1 MVKNNKN
8 KANTSNDE
16 FDEVKKYEL
25 ETLLEELEGYKG
37 RHTELITVFI
47 PAGAAIYQ
55 TKKQLED
62 EKGTATNIKST
73 ATRKNVMNA
82 LDLAVR
88 KLKELGRTPPNG
100 LAVFSGNVTKEDGR
114 ESLEIWT
121 VEPPKKLMTKI
132 YRCDQ
137 TFVLW
142 PLQEMLETD
151 EIYGLLIIE
160 ANESSIGVLDGR
172 HVRLLE
178 TLHSGVPGKHKTGGQ
193 SAQRF
198 ERVRDSELKTF
209 FKRTA
214 EHLKK
219 FFWDEK
225 KLKGIFIGGNF
236 PTNEDFLRQ
245 SQLVTQL
252 KNKVMCVKNMGGTK
266 LNGLHELVGLCQ
278 QDLEEAE
285 ITKQKLIIDSFMVKL
300 KTEPNMVSYGEAEV
314 TDRLKRGAVDKLILS
329 KSLSRDKVKMLKKLA
344 DVASTAVY
352 MISGDTPEGV
362 QFDNLGM
369 IGGMLRFEIYD

>member
-1 MVKNNKN
+1 MN
-8 KANTSNDE
+8 
-16 FDEVKKYEL
+16 EVKKYEL
-25 ETLLEELEGYKG
+25 EILLEELEGYKG
-37 RHTELITVFI
+37 RHTELITVLI
-47 PAGAAIYQ
+47 PAGASINQ
-55 TKKQLED
+55 TKKTLED

-73 ATRKNVMNA
+73 ATRKNVINA
-82 LDLAVR
+82 LELAVR
-88 KLKELGRTPPNG
+88 KLKEIGRTPENG
-100 LAVFSGNVTKEDGR
+100 LAIFSGNVIDEDGK
-114 ESLEIWT
+114 ESLKIWAI
-121 VEPPKKLMTKI
+121 EPPKKLKTKI

-137 TFVLW
+137 TFVLGN
-142 PLQEMLETD
+142 LQEMLATD

-198 ERVRDSELKTF
+198 ERIRDSELKTF
-209 FKRTA
+209 FKRNA

-245 SQLVTQL
+245 GQLVTQL
-252 KNKVMCVKNMGGTK
+252 KNKVMCIKNMGGTR

-285 ITKQKLIIDSFMVKL
+285 ITKQKLIIDLFLMKL
-300 KTEPNMVSYGEAEV
+300 KTEPNKVSYGEAEV

-329 KSLSRDKVKMLKKLA
+329 KSLSRDKIKKLKGLA
-344 DVASTAVY
+344 EGTSTAVH

-369 IGGMLRFEIYD
+369 VGGLLRFEIYD